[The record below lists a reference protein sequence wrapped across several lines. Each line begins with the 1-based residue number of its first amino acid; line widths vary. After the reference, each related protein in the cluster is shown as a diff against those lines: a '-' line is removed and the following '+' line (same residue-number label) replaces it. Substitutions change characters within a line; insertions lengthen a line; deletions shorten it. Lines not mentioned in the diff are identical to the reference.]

1 MELWLLDDSLRIK
14 IFYEETDEDLEDNV
28 CISIFESCPDEER
41 ILINDE
47 TNIYLT
53 AEEAC
58 QLAEALMA
66 AAGKSRNCKGRA

>member
-14 IFYEETDEDLEDNV
+14 IFYEDTDEDLEDNV

-41 ILINDE
+41 IFINDE

-53 AEEAC
+53 PEEAC

-66 AAGKSRNCKGRA
+66 AAGKSRNCKGRV